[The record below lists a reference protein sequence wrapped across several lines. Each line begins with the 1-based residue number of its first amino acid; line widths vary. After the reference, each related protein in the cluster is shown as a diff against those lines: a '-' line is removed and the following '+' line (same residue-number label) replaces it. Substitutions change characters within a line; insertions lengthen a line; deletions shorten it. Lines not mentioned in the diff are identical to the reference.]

1 MKLRN
6 SLISAACA
14 VLLTS
19 LDANAALIDAVSVVV
34 DNEPITIYEIYRL
47 SKQFDIQTREALDIL
62 IRQKLELSQI
72 KTMNIQV
79 SDYDINQQIGE
90 IAAKNNLSIQAFY
103 NALKNEGIPTDV
115 YKAELKKK
123 MQQDKLYQYVLSS
136 KFQAANEDDLLSYYN
151 ENQKEFM
158 RFDSFDVIKFESQDA
173 KDLENIY
180 KKPANN
186 EEEFEQIADNYIE
199 LAMENSETIDEYNN
213 ISSSDLSNN
222 SDVLEEQ
229 KNSLEDNFEI
239 PNENVIISSQNIES
253 LSSDPKIAS
262 MLSQTDINTFTP
274 IIQTK
279 DGFAIFFLE
288 AKNNQTVLP
297 FEQVKNFIM
306 SKISSKQ
313 ENEILKEYYDT
324 LKSRATI
331 TIIRLP

>member
-1 MKLRN
+1 VKLRN